1 MRANL
6 GEDKMVKVYYEKDAD
21 LSALEGKTLAVIGYG
36 SQGNAQANCMKDS
49 GVNVILGLRE
59 DGPSWSRAKND
70 GFDVYT
76 IREAAKRADI
86 IHMLLP
92 DTVQPAVYRRYIRR
106 YMKEGK
112 TLGFSHG
119 FNILYKTIEP
129 PENVD
134 IVMVAPKGPGASV
147 RELYVNGFGVPAL
160 IAVQQDYTGKAKDT
174 VLAMAKAIGATKAGV
189 IETTFK
195 DEAES
200 DLIGE
205 QTVLVGGILE
215 LIRNGFDVL
224 VENGYPPELAYFE
237 ACNEAKLIIDQIY
250 RGGMVGMLRAV
261 SDTAKY
267 GGMTMG
273 PRIID
278 ARVKRNME
286 KAAKRVKSGA
296 FAREWLREDRR
307 GRPFFNKLM
316 KEWENQPLEKAGE
329 FIRNMSGVGKR

>member
-1 MRANL
+1 
-6 GEDKMVKVYYEKDAD
+6 
-21 LSALEGKTLAVIGYG
+21 
-36 SQGNAQANCMKDS
+36 
-49 GVNVILGLRE
+49 
-59 DGPSWSRAKND
+59 
-70 GFDVYT
+70 
-76 IREAAKRADI
+76 
-86 IHMLLP
+86 
-92 DTVQPAVYRRYIRR
+92 
-106 YMKEGK
+106 MKEGK

-119 FNILYKTIEP
+119 FNIHYKTIKP
-129 PENVD
+129 PANVD
-134 IVMVAPKGPGASV
+134 VVMVAPKGPGASV

-174 VLAMAKAIGATKAGV
+174 VLAMAKALGATKAGV

-195 DEAES
+195 DETES

-267 GGMTMG
+267 GGMAIG
-273 PRIID
+273 PKIID

-307 GRPFFNKLM
+307 GRPLFSKLM
-316 KEWENQPLEKAGE
+316 KEWENQPLEKAGK
-329 FIRNMSGVGKR
+329 FIRSMSGMGKR

>member
-1 MRANL
+1 
-6 GEDKMVKVYYEKDAD
+6 MVKVYYDKDAD
-21 LSALEGKTLAVIGYG
+21 LSALQEKTLAVIGYG
-36 SQGNAQANCMKDS
+36 SQGNAQANCMRDS

-59 DGPSWSRAKND
+59 DGSSWNRAKND
-70 GFDVYT
+70 GFNVYT

-86 IHMLLP
+86 IHMLIP
-92 DTVQPAVYRRYIRR
+92 DTAQSAVYRRETRR
-106 YMKEGK
+106 YMREGK

-119 FNILYKTIEP
+119 FNILYKTIKP

-134 IVMVAPKGPGASV
+134 VVMVAPKGPGPSV

-160 IAVQQDYTGKAKDT
+160 IAVHQNYSGKAKDT
-174 VLAMAKAIGATKAGV
+174 ALAMAKALGATKAGV

-195 DEAES
+195 DETES

-205 QTVLVGGILE
+205 QTVLVGGIME

-250 RGGMVGMLRAV
+250 RGGIVGMLRAV

-267 GGMTMG
+267 SGMTVG
-273 PRIID
+273 PKVID

-286 KAAKRVKSGA
+286 KAAKRVKRGA
-296 FAREWLREDRR
+296 FAREWLREDRK
-307 GRPFFNKLM
+307 GRPLFNKLL
-316 KEWENQPLEKAGE
+316 KGWENQPIEKAGA
-329 FIRNMSGVGKR
+329 FIREMSSLGKR